1 MFDEFRD
8 SLSSQNIFVTQG
20 YSYYFSHTKEL
31 QGIAVNQKTALFYAK
46 NKISR

>member
-1 MFDEFRD
+1 MFDKFRD

-31 QGIAVNQKTALFYAK
+31 QGIAATRIVSALF
-46 NKISR
+46 